1 MPTIREDKV
10 YGTDLQYARVSDDT
24 AVLKRGINELVV
36 SGVQVHSILQ
46 ALMPQLDGSRTR
58 EDIID
63 SFPEHLRG
71 EVSKLLTTMQLRR
84 LITQEPGPDVNEA
97 SLESLQTAFWWNMGE
112 EGRNAPQRLGNAHV
126 VVAGV
131 TLIARAMV
139 RSLLES
145 GIGRITLVD
154 DTDLNNEVA
163 PVGFQPGEDRLRRVP
178 ELPSDGEVSECSII
192 CATSDFDQADALLEF
207 SRTALRI
214 EKPFLPV
221 WQGDLLGYVGP
232 LNHPYENDC
241 LRCYF
246 LRRESNNPNYAAAR
260 ALRRHASANPGS
272 MLSAGLLPPM
282 ASALGEIAAL
292 EIVKFIAGY
301 PPPDTA
307 GRSIEVNLFSFS
319 STVRRVLKI
328 PRCPD
333 CGEIMRKA
341 SRALIVGSLIPH
353 E

>member
-1 MPTIREDKV
+1 
-10 YGTDLQYARVSDDT
+10 
-24 AVLKRGINELVV
+24 
-36 SGVQVHSILQ
+36 VHFILES
-46 ALMPQLDGSRTR
+46 LMPQLDGSRTR
-58 EDIID
+58 EDIVD
-63 SFPEHLRG
+63 SFPEDLRA
-71 EVSKLLTTMQLRR
+71 EVGKLLASMQLRK
-84 LITQEPGPDVNEA
+84 LITHEPGPDVSEV
-97 SLESLQTAFWWNMGE
+97 SLESLQTAFWWNLGE
-112 EGRNAPQRLGNAHV
+112 QARNVCQRLVDAHV

-154 DTDLNNEVA
+154 DTNLNDEVA
-163 PVGFQPGEDRLRRVP
+163 SIGFQQGEDRLQRVP
-178 ELPSDGEVSECSII
+178 ELPSDGELSDCSVI
-192 CATSDFDQADALLEF
+192 CATSDFDQADALLEI
-207 SRTALRI
+207 SRSALRV

-221 WQGDLLGYVGP
+221 WQADLLGYVGP
-232 LNHPYENDC
+232 LNHPYENAC

-246 LRRESNNPNYAAAR
+246 LRRESNNPNYEAAR
-260 ALRRHASANPGS
+260 ALRSHASANPGS

-282 ASALGEIAAL
+282 ASALGEIAAI

-301 PPPDTA
+301 PPADTV
-307 GRSIEVNLFSFS
+307 GRSIELNLLSFS

-333 CGEIMRKA
+333 CSEIMKKA